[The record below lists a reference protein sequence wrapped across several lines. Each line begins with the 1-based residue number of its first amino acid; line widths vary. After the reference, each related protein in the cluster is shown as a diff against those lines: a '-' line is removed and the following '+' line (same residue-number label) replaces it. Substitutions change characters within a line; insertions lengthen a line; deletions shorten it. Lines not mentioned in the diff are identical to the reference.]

1 LAVKIRLRRVGAKK
15 RPFYRLVVADA
26 RSPRDGRFIES
37 VGTYDPLASPALVK
51 IDVDKVREWMT
62 KGARPT
68 DIARALLVAEGVLE
82 RTGPAYQ
89 AKEKQPQM
97 SKKARAKAEAA
108 AGAPLAEAAA
118 AEPASEPVAETAA
131 EVTAE
136 TPTAEATE
144 TPAAEATA
152 DTAPEAPAESTA
164 EAATDTP
171 AAAEEG

>member
-26 RSPRDGRFIES
+26 RSPRDGRFIEA

-68 DIARALLVAEGVLE
+68 DIARALLVSEGVLE

-89 AKEKQPQM
+89 TKEKQPQL
-97 SKKARAKAEAA
+97 SKKARAKAA
-108 AGAPLAEAAA
+108 AEASA
-118 AEPASEPVAETAA
+118 PPVAEAPAA
-131 EVTAE
+131 
-136 TPTAEATE
+136 E
-144 TPAAEATA
+144 TPAAEAPATEA
-152 DTAPEAPAESTA
+152 VEAAAPVVEEPAAESP
-164 EAATDTP
+164 AATDEAIAAATEEPGP
-171 AAAEEG
+171 AAEAEAEKA